1 VTVQYV
7 VVGLLVAAAVA
18 FLVWKIGIS
27 GASRPRKPGGPDV
40 PADRLLKKRNPP
52 P

>member
-1 VTVQYV
+1 MTLQYI

-18 FLVWKIGIS
+18 FLVWKIGMS
-27 GASRPRKPGGPDV
+27 GASRPRKRGPDV
-40 PADRLLKKRNPP
+40 LADRLLKKRNPP

>member
-1 VTVQYV
+1 VTLQYV
-7 VVGLLVAAAVA
+7 LVGLLVVGAVA

-27 GASRPRKPGGPDV
+27 GASRPRKRGPDV
-40 PADRLLKKRNPP
+40 PADRLLKKRKPP